1 MQVNVG
7 HYNMITNPTLH
18 YYLYLF
24 RSEYFVITLRWSVC
38 LDWRRDWVNI
48 SWATMILLK
57 TTFVISQNFGGI
69 MILSI
74 SLSI

>member
-24 RSEYFVITLRWSVC
+24 WSGHFVITLQWNVC
-38 LDWRRDWVNI
+38 LDWRRDWV
-48 SWATMILLK
+48 
-57 TTFVISQNFGGI
+57 
-69 MILSI
+69 
-74 SLSI
+74 